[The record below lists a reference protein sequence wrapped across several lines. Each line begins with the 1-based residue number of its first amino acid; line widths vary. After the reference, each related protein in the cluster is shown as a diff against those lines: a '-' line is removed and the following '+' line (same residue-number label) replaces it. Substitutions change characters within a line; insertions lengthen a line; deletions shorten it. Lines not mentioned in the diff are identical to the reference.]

1 MDRRVEALAILDI
14 TDPVSMQ
21 EIKKAYR
28 RLSLIHHPD
37 KNGNSERS
45 NTKFREI
52 TKAYKFLLT
61 PAPPQSVGTGIGRM
75 DVRIPPLVCELQL
88 TLAQCYSGVM
98 EPIVVE
104 RIVNTNGDKVP
115 EREKIYVDIPEGID
129 DGEVITYKRRGHIVT
144 GLGKGDLRII
154 IRVPPDGEIVRRGL
168 DLSYVQPMT
177 LRESLCGSSYELKH
191 PSGRI
196 VELKHSEGAVVS
208 PDRTRSV
215 KGLGMVRGRHRGDL
229 HIRFKVIFPI
239 RLTAGQVTKLKE
251 IL

>member
-1 MDRRVEALAILDI
+1 MDSRVSALAVLDLNEHAS
-14 TDPVSMQ
+14 TQ

-45 NTKFREI
+45 NTNFLAI
-52 TKAYKFLLT
+52 TQAYKFLLAPVP
-61 PAPPQSVGTGIGRM
+61 PAPVGTGMERM
-75 DVRIPPLVCELQL
+75 DIRISPLVCELHL
-88 TLAQCYSGVM
+88 TLDQCYGGVM
-98 EPIVVE
+98 EPIIVE
-104 RIVNTNGDKVP
+104 RVVDTNGEKVP
-115 EREKIYVDIPEGID
+115 ESETIYVDVPEGID

-144 GLGKGDLRII
+144 GLGKGDLRVI
-154 IRVPPDGEIVRRGL
+154 IRVTPHSEIVRRGL
-168 DLSYVQPMT
+168 DLSYIQPMT

-229 HIRFKVIFPI
+229 HIKFKVVFPT
-239 RLTAGQVTKLKE
+239 RLTAGQVAKLKE